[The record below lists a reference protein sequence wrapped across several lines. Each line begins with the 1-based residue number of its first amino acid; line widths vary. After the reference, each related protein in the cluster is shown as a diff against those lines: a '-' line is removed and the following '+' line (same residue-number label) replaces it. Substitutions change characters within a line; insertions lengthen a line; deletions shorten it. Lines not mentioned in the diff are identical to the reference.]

1 MFLSAVASHNK
12 TLINHNIQN
21 ILIIIIVCYMS
32 EGLISSYF
40 LLVSIEKHILVILEE
55 MAV

>member
-55 MAV
+55 MAI